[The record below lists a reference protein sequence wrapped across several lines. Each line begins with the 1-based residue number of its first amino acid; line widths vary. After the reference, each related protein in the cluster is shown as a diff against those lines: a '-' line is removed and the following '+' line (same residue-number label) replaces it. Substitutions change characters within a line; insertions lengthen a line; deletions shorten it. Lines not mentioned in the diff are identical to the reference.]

1 MFPIAE
7 GSRLKTFH
15 KKMVFL
21 ELVLV
26 YVLILFAVTGNV
38 SAKKGSQAAS
48 KVLQEEETDAGT
60 DPYQELKKR
69 IALTFDDGPDPRY
82 TIELLDGLKEREV
95 CATFFVMGKQ
105 AEQYPE
111 IIKRMEEEG
120 HLIGNHTYSHMQL
133 KKSNREKFKEELTKT
148 SEIIRKITGEEL
160 QYVRPPYG
168 AWDKAFETELNMFP
182 VLWTIDP
189 LDWCK
194 SDASGIVRNVLSKA
208 GENDIILMHDQY
220 PSSVAAALEIV
231 DTLEQQGYEFVT
243 VEDLLVE

>member
-1 MFPIAE
+1 M
-7 GSRLKTFH
+7 
-15 KKMVFL
+15 
-21 ELVLV
+21 
-26 YVLILFAVTGNV
+26 LF
-38 SAKKGSQAAS
+38 
-48 KVLQEEETDAGT
+48 
-60 DPYQELKKR
+60 R
-69 IALTFDDGPDPRY
+69 
-82 TIELLDGLKEREV
+82 
-95 CATFFVMGKQ
+95 
-105 AEQYPE
+105 
-111 IIKRMEEEG
+111 
-120 HLIGNHTYSHMQL
+120 
-133 KKSNREKFKEELTKT
+133 
-148 SEIIRKITGEEL
+148 SEITGEEL